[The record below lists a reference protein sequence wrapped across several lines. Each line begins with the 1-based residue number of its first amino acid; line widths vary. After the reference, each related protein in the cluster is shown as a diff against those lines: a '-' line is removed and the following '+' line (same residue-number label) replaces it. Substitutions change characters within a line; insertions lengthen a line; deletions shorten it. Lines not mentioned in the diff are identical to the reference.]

1 MPLLSNL
8 NHRHQSDSLSTNSQL
23 ITEIKDAH
31 LDATRPHLLTAD
43 RQSGG
48 RGQHG
53 RSWQSPKG
61 NIYLSLY
68 LPMTQPIT
76 GLFSLIVGFELAMM
90 PVIQQLNTQ
99 LFAQGKPTIGV
110 KWANDLGF
118 YDPTDND
125 NPESNLTVRD
135 NPLAADKTTA
145 NKLLFNKLAGI
156 LIEPIWQHGKLIGCV
171 IGVGINI
178 LATPLLT
185 TETLEG
191 MSYRAISLADL
202 WPQDSANPIAS
213 LALADLYEQVA
224 QALIAAY
231 TRFEQMRNTP
241 SRVDDFVQL
250 FAQVDALAGR
260 HLQVHRQIQEVEETL
275 SGVASGI
282 SPHGCLQLRLDDATL
297 MSLFTGRIDVLSNP
311 V

>member
-1 MPLLSNL
+1 MSLLSNL
-8 NHRHQSDSLSTNSQL
+8 NHRHQNDALSTNSQL
-23 ITEIKDAH
+23 ITEIKEAQ
-31 LDATRPHLLTAD
+31 LDATRPHLLTAE

-90 PVIQQLNTQ
+90 PMIQQLNAQ
-99 LFAQGKPTIGV
+99 RLAQGKAIIGV

-118 YDPTDND
+118 YDG
-125 NPESNLTVRD
+125 NPHRPR
-135 NPLAADKTTA
+135 PLKDKAQIAHEAAN

-171 IGVGINI
+171 IGVGINV
-178 LATPLLT
+178 LATPTLT
-185 TETLEG
+185 AKTLEG

-202 WPQDSANPIAS
+202 WPQASTNRIAS
-213 LALADLYEQVA
+213 LALTEAYAQVA
-224 QALIAAY
+224 QALIDAY

-241 SRVDDFVQL
+241 SRADEFVQR
-250 FAQVDALAGR
+250 FAQVDVLAGR
-260 HLQVHRQIQEVEETL
+260 RLQVHRQIQGTEETL
-275 SGVASGI
+275 SGQACGI

-297 MSLFTGRIDVLSNP
+297 TSLFTGRIDVISED
-311 V
+311 